1 MSNPERTPDLAATME
16 EHYEGLRSCYYRD
29 VNVIAG
35 RIVQKLKVGD
45 IQTLQGLRDALY
57 RACTKS
63 QWVCDE
69 HHAQVAIL
77 CSAAS
82 GRSLQAKPIAL
93 TSSPWYGPAL
103 YALKYDVKACM
114 ANHIQEW
121 LEVE

>member
-1 MSNPERTPDLAATME
+1 MSDEPDRKMAATME

-29 VNVIAG
+29 VNRIAG
-35 RIVQKLKVGD
+35 RIVQSLKIGD
-45 IQTLQGLRDALY
+45 IQTFQGLRDALY
-57 RACTKS
+57 DGCIKS

-69 HHAQVAIL
+69 HHAQVTIL

-82 GRSLQAKPIAL
+82 GLSLQAKPIAL

-103 YALKYDVKACM
+103 YALKFDVKAYV